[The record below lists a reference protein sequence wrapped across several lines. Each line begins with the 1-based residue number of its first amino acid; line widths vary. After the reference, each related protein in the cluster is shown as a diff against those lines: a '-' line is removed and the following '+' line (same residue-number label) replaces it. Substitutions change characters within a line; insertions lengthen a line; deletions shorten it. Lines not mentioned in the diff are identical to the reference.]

1 MASCSDKFK
10 MPIRPLELR
19 RSESPMF
26 KRIRYQQGCI
36 AREGRNNGP
45 DVWIFRWRETQ
56 PDGERTNRKVVVGTV
71 EEYSTRSAAQKAADS
86 LRIHVNKETPRS
98 LLQPLTCE
106 QLIAHYVEREL
117 AEDNDKRAY
126 STKAAYK
133 CYLDNWIL
141 PRWRNYLLAEV
152 KSVAVEEWLGN
163 LPMAAGT
170 KAKLR
175 NIMSAIF
182 SHAMRHEW
190 AEKNP
195 ISLVR
200 QSAKRE
206 VIPSV
211 LDLAEISALLTE
223 LQHPYRQMV
232 LLAAATG
239 LRASELLGLK
249 WRDINFDS
257 LEISLN
263 RGVVHQVIGDLKTE
277 ASRKPL
283 PLDPDL
289 AQSLLAWRRMSPFD
303 REHDWVFASPALR
316 GKQPYW
322 PENLL
327 RRHIR
332 PAAKRCGINT
342 PIGWHTFRHSYA
354 THLKANGEDVKVVQE
369 SLRHANSRI
378 TLDTYT
384 QALTPAKREA
394 QTKVVR
400 MILPKRIQTAEAGG
414 GN

>member
-1 MASCSDKFK
+1 LAGFLTQYTSSFK
-10 MPIRPLELR
+10 E
-19 RSESPMF
+19 
-26 KRIRYQQGCI
+26 
-36 AREGRNNGP
+36 
-45 DVWIFRWRETQ
+45 
-56 PDGERTNRKVVVGTV
+56 
-71 EEYSTRSAAQKAADS
+71 
-86 LRIHVNKETPRS
+86 
-98 LLQPLTCE
+98 
-106 QLIAHYVEREL
+106 
-117 AEDNDKRAY
+117 
-126 STKAAYK
+126 
-133 CYLDNWIL
+133 NWIWL
-141 PRWRNYLLAEV
+141 GRRQVNEKHQL
-152 KSVAVEEWLGN
+152 AVEEWLYK

-182 SHAMRHEW
+182 HHAMCHEW

-206 VIPSV
+206 AVPVV

-223 LQHPYRQMV
+223 LQHPHKQMV
-232 LLAAATG
+232 FLAAVTG
-239 LRASELLGLK
+239 LRVSELLALQWG
-249 WRDINFDS
+249 DIDFDS
-257 LEISLN
+257 LEIFLN
-263 RGVVHQVIGDLKTE
+263 RGVVQVIGDLKTE

-289 AQSLLAWRRMSPFD
+289 AQSLLAWRRMSPFNRGD
-303 REHDWVFASPALR
+303 DWIFASPEMR
-316 GKQPYW
+316 GKQPYG
-322 PENLL
+322 PENIL

-332 PAAKRCGINT
+332 PAAEQCGIKK

-394 QTKVVR
+394 QTKVVK
-400 MILPKRIQTAEAGG
+400 MILPERTQPAVAGG
-414 GN
+414 GK

>member
-1 MASCSDKFK
+1 
-10 MPIRPLELR
+10 
-19 RSESPMF
+19 MF

-36 AREGRNNGP
+36 ARERRNSGP

-56 PDGERTNRKVVVGTV
+56 PDGQRRNRKVVVGTV
-71 EEYSTRSAAQKAADS
+71 EEYSTRSEAQKATDA

-98 LLQPLTCE
+98 ILQALNCE
-106 QLIAHYVEREL
+106 QVIAHYVEREL
-117 AEDNDKRAY
+117 AEDNDNRAY

-141 PRWRNYLLAEV
+141 PRWRTYLLDEV
-152 KSVAVEEWLGN
+152 KTVAVEEWLGK

-182 SHAMRHEW
+182 NHAMRHEW

-206 VIPSV
+206 AIPGV

-223 LQHPYRQMV
+223 LQHPYKQMV
-232 LLAAATG
+232 FLAAVTG
-239 LRASELLGLK
+239 LRVSELLALRWG
-249 WRDINFDS
+249 DINFDS
-257 LEISLN
+257 LEISLS
-263 RGVVHQVIGDLKTE
+263 RGIVHQVIGDLKTE

-289 AQSLLAWRRMSPFD
+289 AQSLLEWQRVAVFNTQ
-303 REHDWVFASPALR
+303 HDWVFASPEMR

-322 PENLL
+322 PENIL

-332 PAAKRCGINT
+332 PAADRCGIRK

-369 SLRHANSRI
+369 SLRHANSRV

-384 QALTPAKREA
+384 QALTPAKRQA
-394 QTKVVR
+394 QTKVVK
-400 MILPKRIQTAEAGG
+400 MILPERIQTAVAGG
-414 GN
+414 EK

>member
-1 MASCSDKFK
+1 
-10 MPIRPLELR
+10 
-19 RSESPMF
+19 MF
-26 KRIRYQQGCI
+26 KRARYQRGCI
-36 AREGRNNGP
+36 SREGRSNGP
-45 DVWIFRWRETQ
+45 HVWIYRWRETQ
-56 PDGERTNRKVVVGTV
+56 PNGQRINRKVVVGSV
-71 EEYSTRSAAQKAADS
+71 EEYSTKSEAQKAADA
-86 LRIHVNKETPRS
+86 LRIHVNKDSPRS
-98 LLQPLTCE
+98 MLYSVTCE
-106 QLIAHYVEREL
+106 QLIAHYLEKEL
-117 AEDNDKRAY
+117 AEDNNKRAY
-126 STKAAYK
+126 STKAAYRS
-133 CYLDNWIL
+133 YLDNWIL
-141 PRWRNYLLAEV
+141 PRWRAYLLNEI
-152 KSVAVEEWLGN
+152 KTVAVEEWLSQ
-163 LPMAAGT
+163 LSMACGT

-182 SHAMRHEW
+182 KHAMRHEW

-211 LDLAEISALLTE
+211 LDLTEISALLRT
-223 LQHPYRQMV
+223 LDLPYRQMV

-239 LRASELLGLK
+239 LRASELLALK
-249 WRDINFDS
+249 WGDISFDS

-289 AQSLLAWRRMSPFD
+289 AQSLLAWRRVSPFN
-303 REHDWVFASPALR
+303 RETDWVFASPEME
-316 GKQPYW
+316 GEQPYW

-332 PAAKRCGINT
+332 PAAKRCGINKR
-342 PIGWHTFRHSYA
+342 IGWHTFRHSYA

-378 TLDTYT
+378 TLDIYT

-394 QTKVVR
+394 QSKVVR
-400 MILPKRIQTAEAGG
+400 MILPEQTQTAVAGG
-414 GN
+414 GK

>member
-1 MASCSDKFK
+1 
-10 MPIRPLELR
+10 
-19 RSESPMF
+19 
-26 KRIRYQQGCI
+26 
-36 AREGRNNGP
+36 
-45 DVWIFRWRETQ
+45 
-56 PDGERTNRKVVVGTV
+56 VGTV
-71 EEYSTRSAAQKAADS
+71 EQYSTKSEAQKAADA
-86 LRIHVNKETPRS
+86 LRLHVNKDSPRS
-98 LLQPLTCE
+98 LLYPVTCE
-106 QLIAHYVEREL
+106 QLVAHYLEKEL
-117 AEDNDKRAY
+117 AEDSNKRAY
-126 STKAAYK
+126 STKAAYRS
-133 CYLDNWIL
+133 YLDNWIL
-141 PRWRNYLLAEV
+141 PRWRACLLNEIKA
-152 KSVAVEEWLGN
+152 VAVEDWLTQ
-163 LPMAAGT
+163 LSMAAGT

-182 SHAMRHEW
+182 KHAMRHEW

-206 VIPSV
+206 VIPCV
-211 LDLAEISALLTE
+211 LDLTEIGTLLRALDN
-223 LQHPYRQMV
+223 PYRQMV
-232 LLAAATG
+232 FLAAATG
-239 LRASELLGLK
+239 LRASELLALK
-249 WRDINFDS
+249 WGDVSFDS
-257 LEISLN
+257 LEISLS
-263 RGVVHQVIGDLKTE
+263 RGVVHQVVGDLKTE

-289 AQSLLAWRRMSPFD
+289 AQSLLAWRRVSPFS
-303 REHDWVFASPALR
+303 RETDWVFASPEME

-332 PAAKRCGINT
+332 PAARRCGINKR
-342 PIGWHTFRHSYA
+342 IGWHTFRHSYA

-394 QTKVVR
+394 QSKVVR
-400 MILPKRIQTAEAGG
+400 MILLEQTQTAMAGG

>member
-1 MASCSDKFK
+1 
-10 MPIRPLELR
+10 
-19 RSESPMF
+19 MF
-26 KRIRYQQGCI
+26 KRIRYQYGCI
-36 AREGRNNGP
+36 ARERRNNGP

-56 PDGERTNRKVVVGTV
+56 LDGQRTNRKVVVGTV
-71 EEYSTRSAAQKAADS
+71 EEYSTRSEAQKAADA

-98 LLQPLTCE
+98 VLHPLTCE

-126 STKAAYK
+126 STKAGYK
-133 CYLDNWIL
+133 CYLNNWIL
-141 PRWRNYLLAEV
+141 PRWRTYLLDEV
-152 KSVAVEEWLGN
+152 KTVAVEEWLAK
-163 LPMAAGT
+163 LPMTAGT

-182 SHAMRHEW
+182 NHAMRHEW

-200 QSAKRE
+200 QSAKRK
-206 VIPSV
+206 VIPCV
-211 LDLAEISALLTE
+211 LDLAEVSALLTE
-223 LQHPYRQMV
+223 LKHPYRQMV
-232 LLAAATG
+232 FLAAATG
-239 LRASELLGLK
+239 LRVSELLALK
-249 WRDINFDS
+249 WGDINFDS

-263 RGVVHQVIGDLKTE
+263 RGVVHQVVGDLKTE

-289 AQSLLAWRRMSPFD
+289 AQSLLAWRRTSPFNQG
-303 REHDWVFASPALR
+303 RDWVFASPEMQ

-327 RRHIR
+327 HRHIR
-332 PAAKRCGINT
+332 PAAKRCGINKL
-342 PIGWHTFRHSYA
+342 IGWHTFRHSYA

-400 MILPKRIQTAEAGG
+400 MILPEPSQSAAAGG
-414 GN
+414 EK

>member
-71 EEYSTRSAAQKAADS
+71 EEYSTRSAAQKAA
-86 LRIHVNKETPRS
+86 
-98 LLQPLTCE
+98 
-106 QLIAHYVEREL
+106 
-117 AEDNDKRAY
+117 
-126 STKAAYK
+126 YK

-182 SHAMRHEW
+182 SHAIRHEW

-211 LDLAEISALLTE
+211 LDLAEISALVTE

-289 AQSLLAWRRMSPFD
+289 ARSLLAWRRMSPFD

-342 PIGWHTFRHSYA
+342 PIGWHTFRH
-354 THLKANGEDVKVVQE
+354 
-369 SLRHANSRI
+369 R
-378 TLDTYT
+378 
-384 QALTPAKREA
+384 
-394 QTKVVR
+394 
-400 MILPKRIQTAEAGG
+400 
-414 GN
+414 

>member
-1 MASCSDKFK
+1 
-10 MPIRPLELR
+10 
-19 RSESPMF
+19 MF

-36 AREGRNNGP
+36 ARERRNNGP

-56 PDGERTNRKVVVGTV
+56 PDGQRRNRKVVVGTV
-71 EEYSTRSAAQKAADS
+71 EEYSTRSEAQKATDA

-98 LLQPLTCE
+98 ILQSLNCE

-117 AEDNDKRAY
+117 AEDNDNRAY

-141 PRWRNYLLAEV
+141 PRWRTYLLDEV
-152 KSVAVEEWLGN
+152 KSVAVEEWLGK

-182 SHAMRHEW
+182 NHAMRHEW

-206 VIPSV
+206 AIPGV
-211 LDLAEISALLTE
+211 LDLAEIRALLTE
-223 LQHPYRQMV
+223 LHHPYKQMV
-232 LLAAATG
+232 FLAAVTG
-239 LRASELLGLK
+239 LRVSELLALK
-249 WRDINFDS
+249 WGDINFDS

-263 RGVVHQVIGDLKTE
+263 RGVVRQVIGDLKTE

-289 AQSLLAWRRMSPFD
+289 AQSLVGWRRMSAFNTG
-303 REHDWVFASPALR
+303 HDWVFASPEMR

-322 PENLL
+322 PENIL

-332 PAAKRCGINT
+332 PAADRCGIKK
-342 PIGWHTFRHSYA
+342 PIGCHTFRHSYA

-394 QTKVVR
+394 QTKVV
-400 MILPKRIQTAEAGG
+400 K
-414 GN
+414 